1 MTENP
6 ISPGE
11 LASPNQ
17 TGIKTAGSILRAA
30 REREGLHVAALA
42 VSMKVPV
49 KKLEA
54 LESDRLDL
62 LPDAVFVRALAG
74 SVCRAL
80 KLDSTAVLA
89 LLPSSH
95 PPRLVLDGRGIN
107 TPFDTPRRSG
117 AAAMSDV
124 LAKPTF
130 VFVGLL
136 LVAAI
141 GVYFYPEAVHEAKSV
156 NGKYEQQ
163 EASSQVTE
171 TAIFSAPRAVSAPAV
186 YSALNPEAMSS
197 EAGGLKIAV
206 PVLSSIPIESVP
218 KTAQAASGAS
228 LGMLVPNVPAD
239 GSVSGSIVSFKAKGA
254 AWVQVTDA
262 KGSQLISRTL
272 SAGEVV
278 RISGTLPLA
287 VTVGRSDLTA
297 VEVRGTPFDLS
308 GVSQNNVARFEIK
321 Q

>member
-1 MTENP
+1 MNENP
-6 ISPGE
+6 VSLGE
-11 LASPNQ
+11 LVSSNQ
-17 TGIKTAGSILRAA
+17 TGTKTAGSILRAA

-62 LPDAVFVRALAG
+62 LPDAVFVRALAA

-80 KLDSTAVLA
+80 KLDPTAVLA

-95 PPRLVLDGRGIN
+95 PPKLVLGGRGIN
-107 TPFDTPRRSG
+107 TPFDTPRHSG
-117 AAAMSDV
+117 TAAISDV
-124 LAKPTF
+124 LKKPTL
-130 VFVGLL
+130 VIVGFL

-156 NGKYEQQ
+156 NIKQDQG

-171 TAIFSAPRAVSAPAV
+171 TTSFSALQPASAPFANTAV
-186 YSALNPEAMSS
+186 NPAGMPS
-197 EAGGLKIAV
+197 EADNLKTTV
-206 PVLSSIPIESVP
+206 PVLSSIPIS
-218 KTAQAASGAS
+218 TIARAAQPASGAS
-228 LGMLVPNVPAD
+228 LSMTMPNLPTE
-239 GSVSGSIVSFKAKGA
+239 GSASGSIVSFKANGA

-278 RISGTLPLA
+278 GISGTLPMA
-287 VTVGRSDLTA
+287 VIVGRSDLTS
-297 VEVRGTPFDLS
+297 VEVRGVRFDLS
-308 GVSQNNVARFEIK
+308 SFSQNNIARFEIK
-321 Q
+321 

>member
-6 ISPGE
+6 ISSGVS
-11 LASPNQ
+11 ASSNQ
-17 TGIKTAGSILRAA
+17 TGTKTAGSILRAA

-62 LPDAVFVRALAG
+62 LPDAVFVRALAA

-95 PPRLVLDGRGIN
+95 PPKLVLDGRGIN
-107 TPFDTPRRSG
+107 TPFDTSRHSG
-117 AAAMSDV
+117 TVSITDV
-124 LAKPTF
+124 LAKPSF
-130 VFVGLL
+130 VIVGLL

-156 NGKYEQQ
+156 NSKYEQG

-171 TAIFSAPRAVSAPAV
+171 TAIFSAVQAVSAPAV
-186 YSALNPEAMSS
+186 STGPNPGAMPSD
-197 EAGGLKIAV
+197 AGSLKMAV
-206 PVLSSIPIESVP
+206 PVLNSIPIATIP
-218 KTAQAASGAS
+218 KAAQAASGAS
-228 LGMLVPNVPAD
+228 LSMLMPNVPAD
-239 GSVSGSIVSFKAKGA
+239 SSVSGSIVSFKANGA

-262 KGSQLISRTL
+262 KGSQLISKTL

-278 RISGTLPLA
+278 GISGTLPLA
-287 VTVGRSDLTA
+287 VIVGRSDLTA
-297 VEVRGTPFDLS
+297 VEVRGMRFDLS
-308 GVSQNNVARFEIK
+308 SVSQNNVARFEIK